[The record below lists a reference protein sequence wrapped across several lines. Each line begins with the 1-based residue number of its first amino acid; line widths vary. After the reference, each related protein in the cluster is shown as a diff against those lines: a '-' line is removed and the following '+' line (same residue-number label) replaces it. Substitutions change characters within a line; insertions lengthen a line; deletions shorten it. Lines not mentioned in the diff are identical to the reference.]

1 MKTSTSFF
9 QNLKLSISS
18 RIHALSPKEK
28 KIFGALA
35 FIVIFG
41 IIGFINYESSRF
53 SVQVPTRGGTLT
65 EGILGTPRFINPVL
79 ANSDIDQD
87 ISSLI
92 YSGLVRRVSAGNTS
106 EPAII
111 PDLAESYTV
120 SDDGKEYI
128 FNLRKNASFHDG
140 KPVKAEDI
148 IFTIKTIQD
157 TQFQSPLLE
166 NWLGINVEAIDDLTV
181 KITLPRPF
189 SGFLDS
195 ATVGILPKHIWGT
208 LTPDEF
214 LASNYNTSPNG
225 SGPYK
230 IKNIHRDVNGIADTY
245 TFGAFGKFSLGKP
258 YIPKIIISLYPN
270 EQDLLQGYEQDDFN
284 LLANIRPYEIST
296 DNSRFTVEAPLPRM
310 FGLFLNTEKNELFKD
325 ESLRNVINSVIDPSE
340 IISSVFQGF
349 AQPINHPLPELAQDS
364 ASTKLSIDTT
374 ATKLDGMGWKLNETT
389 GIREKGGKTFSFTIS
404 TADTPELK
412 YTAQIIQ
419 KQLRS
424 IGINT
429 ELQIFQLNDLEN
441 SVIKKRSFDSL
452 LFGQFVRNDADLYAF
467 WHSSQKDVSG
477 LNITG
482 YSSKNIDTL
491 IEKLF
496 STNDETIRTAT
507 LSSLKDELSNA
518 PVIWLYQPDFVYALH
533 RPVYGININNLIS
546 KHDRFA
552 NIYQWYVQTDTV
564 WKMFKN

>member
-1 MKTSTSFF
+1 MKSSTSFF
-9 QNLKLSISS
+9 QTLKLSISS
-18 RIHALSPKEK
+18 RIHALSSKEK
-28 KIFGALA
+28 KVFSVLA
-35 FIVIFG
+35 CIVIFG
-41 IIGFINYESSRF
+41 IIGFINYGSSRF
-53 SVQVPTRGGTLT
+53 SVQVPTRGGVLT

-87 ISSLI
+87 ISGLV
-92 YSGLVRRVSAGNTS
+92 YSGLVRRISTTDS
-106 EPAII
+106 PEPII
-111 PDLAESYTV
+111 APDLAESYTV
-120 SDDGKEYI
+120 SDDGKEYV
-128 FNLRKNASFHDG
+128 FKLKKNAVFHDG
-140 KPVKAEDI
+140 KPVKAEDVV
-148 IFTIKTIQD
+148 FTIKTIQD
-157 TQFQSPLLE
+157 SQFQSPLLE
-166 NWLGINVEAIDDLTV
+166 NWIGINIEAVDDLTV

-195 ATVGILPKHIWGT
+195 ATVGILPKHIWRT

-214 LASNYNTSPNG
+214 LASNYNTSPIG

-245 TFGAFGKFSLGKP
+245 TFGSFNKFALGKP
-258 YIPKIIISLYPN
+258 YIPKITINLYPN
-270 EQDLLQGYEQDDFN
+270 EQDLLQGYEQGDFN
-284 LLANIRPYEIST
+284 LLANIRPYEINS
-296 DNSRFTVEAPLPRM
+296 DNSRFTVAAPLPRM
-310 FGLFLNTEKNELFKD
+310 FGLFLNAEKNDVFKD
-325 ESLRNVINSVIDPSE
+325 ESLRNVINSAIDPSE

-349 AQPINHPLPELAQDS
+349 AKPISHPLPELEQNTTNKK
-364 ASTKLSIDTT
+364 ASIESVTSKLES
-374 ATKLDGMGWKLNETT
+374 LGWKLNETT
-389 GIREKGGKTFSFTIS
+389 GVREKGGKALAFTIS

-419 KQLRS
+419 KQLRAV
-424 IGINT
+424 GINT

-441 SVIKKRSFDSL
+441 SVIKRRSFDSL